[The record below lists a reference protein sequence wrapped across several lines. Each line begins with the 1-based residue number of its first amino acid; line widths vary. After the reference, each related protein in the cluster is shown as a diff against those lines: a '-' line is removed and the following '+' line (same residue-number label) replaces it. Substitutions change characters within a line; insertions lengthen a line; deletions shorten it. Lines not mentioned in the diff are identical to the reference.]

1 MIPYAV
7 VGILAM
13 LLLNLI
19 ASNYFLLRT
28 SINRIEVHE
37 STIRH
42 LLGTLY
48 CFLLGVLLEWR
59 TVVKL
64 IKKETRASFSILFI
78 PSFLILAV
86 SCISPVM
93 ILMRFGLILPFPHS
107 TNFLSLLI
115 GPMSQSSLIQN
126 LLAVVAG
133 SMIMKGLS
141 KNSPVIPE

>member
-1 MIPYAV
+1 MQLKRIIPYVV
-7 VGILAM
+7 VGVLGM
-13 LLLNLI
+13 LLMNLI

-28 SINRIEVHE
+28 SINRIEIHE

-64 IKKETRASFSILFI
+64 IKKKTKISFSI
-78 PSFLILAV
+78 PLIRHSYFSGKLH
-86 SCISPVM
+86 SPVM
-93 ILMRFGLILPFPHS
+93 LLMRFGIILPFPYS

-133 SMIMKGLS
+133 NLIIKSLS
-141 KNSPVIPE
+141 L